1 MPDNR
6 PQRDNGSSEAG
17 KVMKREVCGKEFAY
31 GYREDGLPNGMTFI
45 LQNGTKMTMC
55 ADCIMEKGR
64 EVAEEKAQAGGKN

>member
-6 PQRDNGSSEAG
+6 PQRDNGSSKAG
-17 KVMKREVCGKEFAY
+17 EIMKCEVCGKEFAY

-64 EVAEEKAQAGGKN
+64 EVKEEKAHTGGKS